1 MVMAAVKP
9 AAVLASPDV
18 HVEWENDLTAWLLP
32 FTVILDNIWFF
43 ATRTVPMFD
52 AIRRNA
58 SHSLPFDLPRFGS
71 EDVLMVP
78 QQRGSVDYDWH
89 NNFRQ
94 ALLGFDGRVEYSDGE
109 WWSQLSSTNVR
120 CFRRAVATGPMAY
133 VVRA

>member
-58 SHSLPFDLPRFGS
+58 S
-71 EDVLMVP
+71 
-78 QQRGSVDYDWH
+78 SVDYDWH